1 MKIKKSDLAPDA
13 MMYYPFMPSS
23 YFDENFKK
31 KRNLNNYPEVNCE
44 TVVDKDSNM
53 FRYSDGDI
61 VEFIDLELS
70 KYLTKD
76 DISKLKIIPYLKNLW
91 DNKNLRTG
99 KYYIKQ
105 SKIIIN
111 GYYSIFE
118 EIDQYNYLV
127 LYYGYCDRECIYNL
141 DDYNFYGLGD
151 WRGIIEIGDSPLY
164 YSYFSSDNA
173 MFI

>member
-1 MKIKKSDLAPDA
+1 
-13 MMYYPFMPSS
+13 
-23 YFDENFKK
+23 
-31 KRNLNNYPEVNCE
+31 
-44 TVVDKDSNM
+44 M

-118 EIDQYNYLV
+118 
-127 LYYGYCDRECIYNL
+127 GDRSI
-141 DDYNFYGLGD
+141 
-151 WRGIIEIGDSPLY
+151 
-164 YSYFSSDNA
+164 
-173 MFI
+173 